1 MARVSLRISKGFAK
15 ATEPRRLGRGPKS
28 VSEALLSL
36 FDRTSP
42 KLVRLK
48 KPHIF
53 NILRFRPA
61 CRVRDG
67 SLACREEMSI
77 NPK

>member
-1 MARVSLRISKGFAK
+1 LGLKMASISLRISKEFAK
-15 ATEPRRLGRGPKS
+15 ATEPWRLGKRPKS

-48 KPHIF
+48 KITIF
-53 NILRFRPA
+53 Q
-61 CRVRDG
+61 
-67 SLACREEMSI
+67 
-77 NPK
+77 

>member
-1 MARVSLRISKGFAK
+1 MACVSLRISKEFAK
-15 ATEPRRLGRGPKS
+15 ATEPPRPGKGPKS

-48 KPHIF
+48 KTTIF
-53 NILRFRPA
+53 Q
-61 CRVRDG
+61 
-67 SLACREEMSI
+67 
-77 NPK
+77 